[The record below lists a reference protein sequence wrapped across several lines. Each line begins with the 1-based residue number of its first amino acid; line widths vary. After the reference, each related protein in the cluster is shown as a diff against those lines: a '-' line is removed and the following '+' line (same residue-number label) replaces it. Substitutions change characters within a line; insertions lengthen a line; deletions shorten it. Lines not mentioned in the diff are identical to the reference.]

1 MPIVAGLLLVAAGG
15 ILPLF
20 FRRNLAAARIPALAG
35 MGGGSLVGLWG
46 AMAALAAPQPL
57 AFSCRW
63 LGLLQLDF
71 RIDPLSAFFLICIFA
86 ISLLAVLYSF
96 HYLDNPAK
104 SVRTVISHL
113 LLAVLVIAM
122 ALVVCAGNL
131 IALAL
136 AWELMSISSG
146 LLVLYDYELRENR
159 QAGYVYF
166 IFTQAGALFLF
177 AAFGLL
183 FAHTGGMALAGGGQL
198 SAGVKL
204 AVFLLALIGFGSKAG
219 VVPLHIWLPQAHPA
233 APSHIS
239 ALMSG
244 IMIKMGIY
252 GLLRFYLI
260 LAPLP
265 PLFGRIVLVLGI
277 LSGLV
282 GVAHA
287 LAQHH
292 LKKLLAFHSVEN
304 IGIILIGLG
313 FGMLALSSGH
323 PVLAFWS
330 FTGALLHV
338 LNHALF
344 KSLLFFG
351 AGAIQH
357 SGCPLE
363 MEQLGGL
370 MKRMYFTG
378 CTFLVGSLAI
388 CGLPPFNGFV
398 SELLIYVSAFQG
410 SRAEG
415 ADFLFAIGVVV
426 ALAVIGGLAVACFTK
441 VVGIVFLGEPRSA
454 APTRAHECGPA
465 MRLAMAVPA
474 LACLLIGVLP
484 ILAVAPVARVVAGL
498 PGMRAPELPGLAGLC
513 WGISQGALVFL
524 AGAALVFLVR
534 QRLYAGKPVTAAAT
548 WGCGF
553 TRGTP
558 RIQYTATSFA
568 APVIGFFKAL
578 VPIKEHYT
586 GLKGLFP
593 EAASY
598 ESHLDN
604 QAENLAV
611 NGVAR
616 PILRLAQRLHWIQ
629 HGSIQFYIL
638 YIVVA
643 IILAALLI
651 ACPEAVCL

>member
-1 MPIVAGLLLVAAGG
+1 MLIVAGLMLVAAGG
-15 ILPLF
+15 VLPLISPH
-20 FRRNLAAARIPALAG
+20 NSVAARLTALAG

-46 AMAALAAPQPL
+46 AVVALSAPQPL

-63 LGLLQLDF
+63 VGPLQLDF
-71 RIDPLSAFFLICIFA
+71 RVDPLSGYFLFCIFA
-86 ISLLAVLYSF
+86 LSLLVVLYSY
-96 HYLDNPAK
+96 HYLDDPAK
-104 SVRTVISHL
+104 KSRTVVSHL
-113 LLAVLVIAM
+113 LLAVLIIAM

-136 AWELMSISSG
+136 AWEFMSLSSG

-166 IFTQAGALFLF
+166 LFTQAGALFLF

-183 FAHTGGMALAGGGQL
+183 SAQTGSMALAGGQM
-198 SAGVKL
+198 SVPVKL

-219 VVPLHIWLPQAHPA
+219 VVPLHIWLPLAHPA

-252 GLLRFYLI
+252 GILRFYLI

-265 PLFGRIVLVLGI
+265 PFFGRIVLILGI

-282 GVAHA
+282 GVTHA

-304 IGIILIGLG
+304 IGIILIGIG
-313 FGMLALSSGH
+313 FGMLAVSSGH
-323 PVLAFWS
+323 PGLAFWS

-363 MEQLGGL
+363 MERLGGL
-370 MKRMYFTG
+370 MKKMYFTG
-378 CTFLVGSLAI
+378 CTFMVGSLAI

-415 ADFLFAIGVVV
+415 VDFLFAIGVVV

-441 VVGIVFLGEPRSA
+441 VVGIIFLGEPRSMS
-454 APTRAHECGPA
+454 PKKAHECGPA
-465 MRLAMAVPA
+465 MRMAMAVPA
-474 LACLLIGVLP
+474 GACLLIGVLP

-498 PGMRAPELPGLAGLC
+498 PGMAVPKFPDLASFC
-513 WGISQGALVFL
+513 WGISQGILIFLVGIALL
-524 AGAALVFLVR
+524 WLVR
-534 QRLYAGKPVTAAAT
+534 QRLYAGKPVTSVST

-553 TRGTP
+553 TRANP
-558 RIQYTATSFA
+558 RIQYTATSFV
-568 APVIGFFKAL
+568 APIVGFFKVLA
-578 VPIKEHYT
+578 PIKEHYT
-586 GLKGLFP
+586 GIKGLFP
-593 EAASY
+593 CAASY

-604 QAENLAV
+604 KAENL
-611 NGVAR
+611 GVDGLAR
-616 PILRLAQRLHWIQ
+616 LILRLTHSLHWIQ
-629 HGSIQFYIL
+629 HGSIQFYIF
-638 YIVVA
+638 YIVAA
-643 IILAALLI
+643 IIVAALLVS
-651 ACPEAVCL
+651 CPEFVCL